1 MTALISSIRG
11 DATCRIMLNTRQG
24 GACELQHE
32 VTGVLALLPIA
43 AGRTPCEYGL
53 YTYVAYRASH

>member
-11 DATCRIMLNTRQG
+11 AATRRIMLNTRQG

-32 VTGVLALLPIA
+32 VAGVLALLPIA
-43 AGRTPCEYGL
+43 AGRAPCEYGL
-53 YTYVAYRASH
+53 YT